1 MNCVDLWVRKLLRSS
16 RTVFNLITKSPIA
29 FFSDRPMAI
38 GPRHSLFLN
47 CRKRR
52 GRESKQLHKSRRT
65 DRDDRGPTNLGL
77 VQLATSS
84 RISHAGRQFLIH
96 LGLGRACRLVWKEIK
111 QYEHRKVPCDTR
123 ATSCFCA

>member
-77 VQLATSS
+77 VQLATSYEQPNLARRQAISDPS
-84 RISHAGRQFLIH
+84 RPGT
-96 LGLGRACRLVWKEIK
+96 GLPSGLERDKTV
-111 QYEHRKVPCDTR
+111 
-123 ATSCFCA
+123 